1 MVHPGIANTNLQDFR
16 KEMIHVLGSINID
29 YSSTVGR
36 LPAAGETVIGE
47 NLQLTP
53 GGKGANQA
61 LAARRAGAEV
71 KLTGAI
77 GTDEVAPQATS
88 LLREAGVDLS
98 SVGTIDGPT
107 GCAFVFVDDS
117 SENQIVIIPG
127 ANAGVTQRHGEQLG
141 ISASDI
147 LLLQLEVPLPAV
159 CASAK
164 TAHDAG
170 AQVIANLAPYQKL
183 PLEFFDHVD
192 LLILNETEADLL
204 SADLDLAP
212 IQPSDK
218 SAEALRIAK
227 TLRTQVIITL
237 GSNGLVA
244 TEKDLTVIK
253 IPGLSIDPVDTVGAG
268 DTFAG
273 FLGAMITRGNSLQN
287 ACKIA
292 NAAAALAC
300 TKAGAQTAIP
310 TIEELSETARNVN

>member
-1 MVHPGIANTNLQDFR
+1 LHDIRNQ
-16 KEMIHVLGSINID
+16 MIHVLGSINID
-29 YSSTVGR
+29 YSSTVTR
-36 LPAAGETVIGE
+36 LPAAGETVIGN

-61 LAARRAGAEV
+61 LAASRAGAEV
-71 KLTGAI
+71 KLTGAV

-98 SVGTIDGPT
+98 SVATVSGPT

-127 ANAGVTQRHGEQLG
+127 ANGQVTEKHGEQLS
-141 ISASDI
+141 ITATDI
-147 LLLQLEVPLPAV
+147 LLLQMEVPAEAV

-164 TAHDAG
+164 AAHDAG
-170 AQVIANLAPYQKL
+170 AQVIANLAPYQTM
-183 PLEFFDHVD
+183 PRSFYHNVD
-192 LLILNETEADLL
+192 VLILNETEAEQL
-204 SADLDLAP
+204 SADLELQA

-218 SAEALRIAK
+218 PAEALRIAE
-227 TLRTQVIITL
+227 TLHTQVIITL
-237 GSNGLVA
+237 GSDGLVA
-244 TEKDLTVIK
+244 TEKDQTVIK
-253 IPGLSIDPVDTVGAG
+253 IPGLNIDPIDTVGAG

-273 FLGAMITRGNSLQN
+273 FLGAMLARGSSLQN

-300 TKAGAQTAIP
+300 TKVGAQTAIP
-310 TIEELSETARNVN
+310 TLDELSETARNVD